1 MRSSLAV
8 ALAGALL
15 SATLLAA
22 PDPGQPSTAF
32 IPLVKGAEL
41 RLAGPLPSTEVFFQL
56 PGHIALAGPAR
67 LTLRFRASQ
76 LLLASVST
84 ATVEINGTPIRSIRL
99 PSEAGEDG
107 RTLEITVPSG
117 LLRIGWN
124 TARVHCLLLT
134 TDVLCRDVDNPAC
147 WFVLDKGTGI
157 TVPYRRL
164 ELFPEFARPEAFA
177 GLAGFSHLWLVFI
190 FHEALAEGWRPTV
203 RPPKLGGRRKVG
215 VFASRSPHRPNP
227 IGLSAVAFLG
237 FDQEGSGLALR
248 LGGVDLL
255 DGTPVLDVKPYIP
268 YADALPQASSG
279 FVPAPPALARDVT
292 FSPLAQEQL
301 RARDP
306 DGQRRLSELI
316 TQILRQDPRP
326 GYLDRYPERQ
336 DFALR
341 LYDLEV
347 KWRETGGQ
355 IEVTALEPC
364 LPGRPKAE

>member
-1 MRSSLAV
+1 MQNRTEAHLLPETLSLAIT
-8 ALAGALL
+8 ANGHKQ
-15 SATLLAA
+15 SAT
-22 PDPGQPSTAF
+22 P
-32 IPLVKGAEL
+32 
-41 RLAGPLPSTEVFFQL
+41 PLPFSRHTPVISSTQTY
-56 PGHIALAGPAR
+56 ALRPIGLVRSCYTGKFGIPRQAG
-67 LTLRFRASQ
+67 L
-76 LLLASVST
+76 VT
-84 ATVEINGTPIRSIRL
+84 AA
-99 PSEAGEDG
+99 EA
-107 RTLEITVPSG
+107 
-117 LLRIGWN
+117 
-124 TARVHCLLLT
+124 
-134 TDVLCRDVDNPAC
+134 
-147 WFVLDKGTGI
+147 
-157 TVPYRRL
+157 RL
-164 ELFPEFARPEAFA
+164 ELFAEFARPEAFA
-177 GLAGFSHLWLVFI
+177 GLTGFSHLWLVFV

-336 DFALR
+336 AFAMR

-347 KWRETGGQ
+347 RWRETGGQ